1 MSTSPRCS
9 DLSELAGE
17 LLGATAT
24 HAKNWLLV
32 ELPGTWNRDVG
43 GGAGLPEPARRAAS
57 EWLERTPSSR
67 LLFIRRPGRARPA
80 AALAFVVHAGES
92 RRVVRRFELVSPGDV
107 SEVDLVGGGEE
118 TDAELVLVCG
128 HGTRDACC
136 ALRGTAV
143 YGALTAR
150 LADDEL
156 WLSSHQG
163 GHRFAANV
171 LVLPAGIHLGRL
183 APESAA
189 AVVAD
194 ALAGRIDLAHYRGRV
209 AYPAGVQAA
218 ELAVRYAEGIE
229 TVADLHFVAV
239 EDAIVRFRGL
249 DGREHAAV
257 VEERVGPA
265 VPASCGGD
273 PEPQA
278 GYAARVVR

>member
-1 MSTSPRCS
+1 VSTSPRCS

-80 AALAFVVHAGES
+80 AALAFVVHADES

-118 TDAELVLVCG
+118 TEAELVLVCG

-156 WLSSHQG
+156 WLSSH
-163 GHRFAANV
+163 
-171 LVLPAGIHLGRL
+171 
-183 APESAA
+183 
-189 AVVAD
+189 
-194 ALAGRIDLAHYRGRV
+194 
-209 AYPAGVQAA
+209 
-218 ELAVRYAEGIE
+218 
-229 TVADLHFVAV
+229 
-239 EDAIVRFRGL
+239 
-249 DGREHAAV
+249 
-257 VEERVGPA
+257 
-265 VPASCGGD
+265 
-273 PEPQA
+273 
-278 GYAARVVR
+278 

>member
-17 LLGATAT
+17 PLGATAT

-32 ELPGTWNRDVG
+32 EMPGTWDRDVG

-80 AALAFVVHAGES
+80 TALAFVVHAGES
-92 RRVVRRFELVSPGDV
+92 RFVVRRYELVSPGDV
-107 SEVDLVGGGEE
+107 SEVDLVGGGDE

-171 LVLPAGIHLGRL
+171 LVFPAGIHLGRL
-183 APESAA
+183 APESAVP
-189 AVVAD
+189 VVAD

-218 ELAVRYAEGIE
+218 ELAVRNAEGIDA
-229 TVADLHFVAV
+229 VADLSLVAA
-239 EDAIVRFRGL
+239 EDEVVRFRGA
-249 DGREHAAV
+249 DDREHAAV
-257 VEERVGPA
+257 VAERMGPS
-265 VPASCGGD
+265 VPASCGAD

-278 GYAARVVR
+278 VVTAQVVR